1 VRITGIDGSP
11 RGSGRTERVIRAVLA
26 AASSEEAGV
35 QTSLLSLASRG
46 SEAVEAVVNGDANG
60 DAFVIGSPI
69 YRASYTGTLKA
80 FFDALPRGM
89 WGEVGEPLRAKPVVI
104 VATGASF
111 HHFLALDDLRNVL
124 SSFFAAFV
132 LPPGLYV
139 PHEGF
144 GADDHAD
151 DQLTPE
157 YAQLASTMGSALA
170 EQANVLAR
178 SRHLARLRPQA

>member
-1 VRITGIDGSP
+1 VRIIGIDGSP
-11 RGSGRTERVIRAVLA
+11 SGGGRTETVIRAVLA
-26 AASSEEAGV
+26 AADQGLAGA

-46 SEAVEAVVNGDANG
+46 SDAVEAVVSGDAIG

-69 YRASYTGTLKA
+69 YRASYTSTLKA

-89 WGEVGEPLRAKPVVI
+89 WGEVGEPLRAKPVAI

-139 PHEGF
+139 PREGF
-144 GADDHAD
+144 GAD